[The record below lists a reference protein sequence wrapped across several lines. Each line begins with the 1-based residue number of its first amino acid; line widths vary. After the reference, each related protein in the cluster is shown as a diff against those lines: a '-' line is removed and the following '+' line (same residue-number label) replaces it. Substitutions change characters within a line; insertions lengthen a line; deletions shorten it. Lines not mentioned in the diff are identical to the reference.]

1 MKLTNFTRRNKNN
14 NMGGG
19 VQCSTTH
26 KSWTALMYINGT
38 LIAKKFSVQKIMKK
52 DIIQNVYDPRIKK
65 SIYSDNPALILANI
79 IINSELIS
87 PNEEFWKTVVILA
100 DYCDTRI

>member
-1 MKLTNFTRRNKNN
+1 MKLTNFTRRNKDN
-14 NMGGG
+14 NMSGG

-26 KSWTALMYINGT
+26 KSWTALMFINGT
-38 LIAKKFSVQKIMKK
+38 LIAKKFSVQKTMKN
-52 DIIQNVYDPRIKK
+52 DIAQRVYDPRIEE

-87 PNEEFWKTVVILA
+87 PNKEFWKTVKILA